1 MASEVAMQ
9 YLNGLD
15 AKVGDVVMLGDRET
29 GVVVCSFTNA
39 EYCPGYESFMRR
51 HTSEGILIDF
61 PTYGLMHFKFAE
73 VGLTLLSRRTG

>member
-29 GVVVCSFTNA
+29 GVVVQFHQC
-39 EYCPGYESFMRR
+39 
-51 HTSEGILIDF
+51 GILPGI
-61 PTYGLMHFKFAE
+61 
-73 VGLTLLSRRTG
+73 